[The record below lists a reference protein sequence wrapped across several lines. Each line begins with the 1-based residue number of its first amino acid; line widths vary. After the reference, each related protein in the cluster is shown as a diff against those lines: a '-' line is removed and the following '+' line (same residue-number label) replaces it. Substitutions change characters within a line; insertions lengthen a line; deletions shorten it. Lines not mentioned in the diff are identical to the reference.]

1 MKRLLN
7 WTLPLAFMATIAV
20 LVGCEGDEGPAG
32 PPGTASCM
40 NCHTDD
46 YNMANYILAVQTEYS
61 ASQHRN
67 AASFV
72 RRGSES
78 SPTCGHCHTT
88 EGYQHFV
95 ATGEEIDVE
104 TSSPIGCF
112 ACHAPHTNEDF
123 SLRKQGPTDMWV
135 GGQYDK
141 QESNTCAM
149 CHQARSPVPAITDV
163 ATAITS
169 SRWGPHHG
177 PQSNILAGIGAYEF
191 DGPYSK
197 NHGHNNIAN
206 GCVNC
211 HMAEV
216 AQDAL
221 AGGHTFAINYEA
233 SGGIRV
239 NGKGCVACHGDQTD
253 ASLTGFV
260 DDAQEEFEEGLH
272 ALRDAL
278 IALGWVQA
286 NGELVNPGNI
296 PATEEAR
303 GAVWNFLL
311 LDHDLSVSVHNP
323 AFANAVLEATMDWVD
338 TQRRIAG
345 L

>member
-1 MKRLLN
+1 
-7 WTLPLAFMATIAV
+7 MATVAA
-20 LVGCEGDEGPAG
+20 LVGCEGDKGPAG

-46 YNMANYILAVQTEYS
+46 YTMVSYIRAIQTEYTYS
-61 ASQHRN
+61 HHAN
-67 AASFV
+67 AATFV

-123 SLRKQGPTDMWV
+123 SLRKQGPTAMWTSDEV
-135 GGQYDK
+135 FDK
-141 QESNTCAM
+141 AEANTCAM
-149 CHQARSPVPAITDV
+149 CHQARPPVPAIENI
-163 ATAITS
+163 ATPITS
-169 SRWGPHHG
+169 SRWGPHHS
-177 PQSNILAGIGAYEF
+177 PQANVLAGLGAYEF
-191 DGPYSK
+191 DGPYST

-221 AGGHTFAINYEA
+221 AGGHTFAINYETS
-233 SGGIRV
+233 SGTRV
-239 NGKGCVACHGDQTD
+239 NSKGCVACHGDLTD
-253 ASLTGFV
+253 AQLTTKV

-286 NGELVNPGNI
+286 NGEQVIPANI
-296 PATEEAR
+296 PATADAR
-303 GAVWNFLL
+303 GAIWNYFLL
-311 LDHDLSVSVHNP
+311 DFDLSISIHNP
-323 AFANAVLEATMDWVD
+323 AFAEDVLEATMEYVD
-338 TQRRIAG
+338 AQRRIAG